1 MFPLNQPEYPAKI
14 KEKDGKRTIFD
25 ELRGCYVALTP
36 EEWVRQNFVQ
46 MLLHRYGYPASL
58 MANESAIELNGMI
71 RRCDTI
77 VYDRS
82 LRPRMIVEYKAP
94 TVKIDKKVFAQ
105 ISRYNLVL
113 KVDYLVISNGIQ
125 HYCCKMDYEKNTF
138 SFLNNIPTYQELI
151 G

>member
-1 MFPLNQPEYPAKI
+1 MFQLNLPEYPAKI
-14 KEKDGKRTIFD
+14 TEKDGKKSIFD

-46 MLLHRYGYPASL
+46 MLLYSYPASL

-113 KVDYLVISNGIQ
+113 KVDYLVISNSIQ

-138 SFLNNIPTYQELI
+138 SFLNNIPTYSTLTE
-151 G
+151 

>member
-25 ELRGCYVALTP
+25 ELRGCNVALTP

-138 SFLNNIPTYQELI
+138 SFLNDIPTYSTLTE
-151 G
+151 